1 MSATD
6 GKDPKRYTRLPTA
19 PVPVGME
26 SGPQL
31 DGGLEPE
38 ELELDRDG
46 AAVVHEEWHPTDGT
60 ETTARLSAEP
70 RLAPWALL
78 SAIVALFASLF
89 VGWGIPVA
97 IVSVIASVMSLRRSG
112 ESRAIAVWALVLGI
126 VATLYSAGWLVWAG
140 YRFGWFG

>member
-1 MSATD
+1 MTERAE
-6 GKDPKRYTRLPTA
+6 KDPDRYVRLPTA
-19 PVPVGME
+19 PVPVRVE

-31 DGGLEPE
+31 DAPEPE
-38 ELELDRDG
+38 TVELERDG
-46 AAVVHEEWHPTDGT
+46 TTVHEEHWHPTDGT
-60 ETTARLSAEP
+60 EPVTLPPAEP

-97 IVSVIASVMSLRRSG
+97 IVSVAAAVMSLRRPG
-112 ESRAIAVWALVLGI
+112 ESRMMSVWALVLGL
-126 VATLYSAGWLVWAG
+126 VATLYSAGWLVWAA